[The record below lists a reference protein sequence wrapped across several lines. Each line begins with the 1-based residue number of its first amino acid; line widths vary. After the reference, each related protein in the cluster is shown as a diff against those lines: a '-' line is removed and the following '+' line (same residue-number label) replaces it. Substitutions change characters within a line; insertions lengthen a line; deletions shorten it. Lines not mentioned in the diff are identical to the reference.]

1 MPDELVTAGPATDTP
16 VVADAAI
23 APDQGATAT
32 PASDTLAPEGD
43 TEAPKPRLF
52 TQEEVDA
59 LIGKRLARERRALE
73 RELQQPQSPIPQA
86 PASGEITIDQFET
99 PEAYAEALALRKAAD
114 LLAER
119 DATVQQRT
127 IMNAHAER
135 EEKARDR
142 FEDYDDVVQN
152 PQLRI
157 TPVMAD
163 VIRASDIGPEVA
175 YFLGTNPKEAERIS
189 QLPAI
194 LQAKEIGRLELRLTN
209 EPVTRKTTAA
219 PAPITPVRATGGNP
233 PVLDTTDPRSISA
246 MSTSEWIARENA
258 RVAKARENRVH

>member
-1 MPDELVTAGPATDTP
+1 MLDEIVSAGAVPEAP
-16 VVADAAI
+16 VAPVAVA
-23 APDQGATAT
+23 APDQGVTAT
-32 PASDTLAPEGD
+32 PESDTLTPEG

-73 RELQQPQSPIPQA
+73 REFQQPQPQIPQA
-86 PASGEITIDQFET
+86 PEGEISIEQFDT
-99 PEAYAEALALRKAAD
+99 PEAYAEALALRKAAK
-114 LLAER
+114 LITER
-119 DATVQQRT
+119 DATIQYQTV
-127 IMNAHAER
+127 MEAHATR
-135 EEKARDR
+135 EEQARDR

-163 VIRASDIGPEVA
+163 VIRASDIGPDVA
-175 YFLGTNPKEAERIS
+175 YFLGTNPAEADRIS
-189 QLPAI
+189 RLSPF
-194 LQAKEIGRLELRLTN
+194 LQAKEIGRIESKLAA
-209 EPVTRKTTAA
+209 EPITRKTTAA

-246 MSTSEWIARENA
+246 MSTAEWIRRENE
-258 RVAKARENRVH
+258 RVARRAQAH